1 MTKRICWKKGMRL
14 TDEILRASDN
24 STMELVSNALAL
36 AAAGRF
42 GLFPSAIPFELS
54 LSINK

>member
-24 STMELVSNALAL
+24 STMELVRNGVAL

-42 GLFPSAIPFELS
+42 GLCPSVTPY
-54 LSINK
+54 